1 MTAYRNKRIEP
12 TLAEYERQLAE
23 ATDVEPVMLSDADDA
38 EVDQKK
44 TKAAAAKAVAD
55 LKKKWEPAFQ
65 SWQDLYDTWPEDRDP
80 ALMKTKAVEKF
91 AAKDA
96 EAADKLAAKVWT
108 KEDKRRKAAEKSEAA

>member
-1 MTAYRNKRIEP
+1 MAYRNKRIEP
-12 TLAEYERQLAE
+12 TLIEYERQLAE
-23 ATDVEPVMLSDADDA
+23 ALDVEPVMVSDADDA

-55 LKKKWEPAFQ
+55 LKKKWEPAFK

-80 ALMKTKAVEKF
+80 AMMKTKAVEKF

-96 EAADKLAAKVWT
+96 EAADKFAEKVWT
-108 KEDKRRKAAEKSEAA
+108 REDKRRKAAEKSEAA